1 MKGEPKTG
9 QGGGDLMIAYFD
21 CFSGIS
27 GDMTLGALVDLG
39 VPVEWLKETISGLP
53 LQGFDM
59 VEQTVSRNGISAK
72 LVDVVV
78 DEGQPIRDYHQIKT
92 LIANSSPV
100 GPGEANRPEHLSKN
114 CRSRIPHS

>member
-1 MKGEPKTG
+1 
-9 QGGGDLMIAYFD
+9 MIAYFD

-78 DEGQPIRDYHQIKT
+78 DKGQPIRDYLQIKT
-92 LIANSSPV
+92 LIANSSLSDRV
-100 GPGEANRPEHLSKN
+100 KQTALNIFQKIAEAESL
-114 CRSRIPHS
+114 